1 MTTLLILGYL
11 SNTGASGYF
20 DIFDWRAS
28 TEKLVSG
35 GYLNYLETTIY
46 AEKIWSSPYGIQDFL
61 LGWGSINTVPIRN
74 LEIFATLKGINWL
87 NKGQLEDTA
96 QLKRWFGGMRD
107 FEMGVKYQFLG
118 RRNWG
123 LSGVLS
129 LLLPTGEKQEGE
141 IQVGTTYTTN
151 FKVREGLLGGRLGVS
166 AGYDFISEQWSTRLM
181 ANLALGFGY
190 NVDTKQAGF
199 GDNPLFVAFGIFTS
213 YYDLE
218 SGFELKYYGPLSFNS
233 DFLFATPMI
242 RYRFFNGGLVLSAG
256 TNVSMNY
263 YVNRYY
269 LSPDNPEKWEWNWE
283 LFAGAHVSPARIAER
298 MYGPVGGAGPAVFA
312 GGPAVVQAVEEM
324 GPRTLLV
331 IVVDSLSGEPI
342 PGAKV
347 QIVGKVSTEGAT
359 DESGTYRNDS
369 LPASNYLLTISKD
382 EENYHPIDVGVNLET
397 DAVVKVKLYKKL
409 SRKPKLV
416 AVVYFD
422 TDKTIIKPKYQK
434 ELNKVGEILMKEPYA
449 KVIIRGHADRRG
461 GAFYNEL
468 LSKKRALAVKE
479 YLIRQFDLDESRFE
493 EVANYT
499 IFEPTG
505 KGLSKDRRVEVYVLL
520 PEGSEKN
527 TKQEGEGQQK

>member
-1 MTTLLILGYL
+1 MTMLMLVSYL

-20 DIFDWRAS
+20 DVFDWRAS

-35 GYLNYLETTIY
+35 GYINYLETTIY
-46 AEKIWSSPYGIQDFL
+46 AEKIWSQPYGIQDFL
-61 LGWGSINTVPIRN
+61 LGWGSINTVPVRN
-74 LEIFATLKGINWL
+74 LELYATLKGINWL
-87 NKGQLEDTA
+87 NKGQLDDTTRDD
-96 QLKRWFGGMRD
+96 RWFGGMRD
-107 FEMGVKYQFLG
+107 FELGAKYQFIG
-118 RRNWG
+118 KRNWG
-123 LSGVLS
+123 ISALLS
-129 LLLPTGEKQEGE
+129 LLVPVGETQKGP
-141 IQVGTTYTTN
+141 IRVGTYVDS
-151 FKVREGLLGGRLGVS
+151 FKVREGLLGARLGVS
-166 AGYDFISEQWSTRLM
+166 GGYDFISEQWSTRLL

-190 NVDTKQAGF
+190 NVDTKKGGLA
-199 GDNPLFVAFGIFTS
+199 DNPLYVGFGIFTT

-218 SGFELKYYGPLSFNS
+218 SGFELKYYGPISFNS
-233 DFLFATPMI
+233 DYLFATPML

-256 TNVSMNY
+256 TNISMNY

-269 LSPDNPEKWEWNWE
+269 LSPDDPEKWEWNWE
-283 LFAGAHVSPARIAER
+283 LFVGAHVSPARIAER
-298 MYGPVGGAGPAVFA
+298 IYGPVGPSMMGVG
-312 GGPAVVQAVEEM
+312 GGPAVVQAVEEL
-324 GPRTLLV
+324 GPRTLMV

-342 PGAKV
+342 SGAKV
-347 QIVGKVSTEGAT
+347 KVVGKVTTEGTT

-382 EENYHPIDVGVNLET
+382 DENYHPIDVGVNLTT
-397 DAVVKVKLYKKL
+397 DAVLKVKLYKKL

-434 ELNKVGEILMKEPYA
+434 ELDKVGEILSKEPYA
-449 KVIIRGHADRRG
+449 KVVIRGHADRRG

-479 YLIRQFDLDESRFE
+479 YLVRQFDLSEDRFE

-505 KGLSKDRRVEVYVLL
+505 KGLAKDRRVEVYVLL
-520 PEGSEKN
+520 PEGSDLGGDG
-527 TKQEGEGQQK
+527 KQK

>member
-1 MTTLLILGYL
+1 MTMIVLIGYL
-11 SNTGASGYF
+11 SNTGATGYF

-74 LEIFATLKGINWL
+74 LEVYATLKGINWL
-87 NKGQLEDTA
+87 NKGQLDDTT
-96 QLKRWFGGMRD
+96 QPERWFGGMRD
-107 FEMGVKYQFLG
+107 FEMGVKYQFLN

-123 LSGVLS
+123 VSALASILV
-129 LLLPTGEKQEGE
+129 PTGEKQEGE
-141 IQVGTTYTTN
+141 IRVGTYTTN
-151 FKVREGLLGGRLGVS
+151 FKVREGLFGARLGV
-166 AGYDFISEQWSTRLM
+166 AGGYDFVSEQWSTRIL
-181 ANLALGFGY
+181 ANLGLGFGY
-190 NVDTKQAGF
+190 NVDTKQGGLAE
-199 GDNPLFVAFGIFTS
+199 NPLFIGLGIFTS

-218 SGFELKYYGPLSFNS
+218 SGFELKYYGPISFDP

-256 TNVSMNY
+256 TNISMNY

-269 LSPDNPEKWEWNWE
+269 LSPDKPEKWEWNWE
-283 LFAGAHVSPARIAER
+283 LFVGAHVSPARIAER
-298 MYGPVGGAGPAVFA
+298 IYGPTGPAMMGP
-312 GGPAVVQAVEEM
+312 GGPAIIQSVEEK
-324 GPRTLLV
+324 GPRTLMV

-342 PGAKV
+342 QGAKV
-347 QIVGKVSTEGAT
+347 KVVGKVTTEGTT
-359 DESGTYRNDS
+359 DQSGTYRNDS

-382 EENYHPIDVGVNLET
+382 DEHYKPVDVGVNLST
-397 DAVVKVKLYKKL
+397 DAVIKVKLYKKL

-479 YLIRQFDLDESRFE
+479 YLIRQFDLSEDRFE

-505 KGLSKDRRVEVYVLL
+505 KGLAKDRRVEVYVLL
-520 PEGSEKN
+520 PEGSEK
-527 TKQEGEGQQK
+527 KEGEGKQK